1 MAQPS
6 LAALFA
12 PKSVAVFG
20 ASDRTN
26 AVGAVVWQNLRAC
39 GFEGARYAINPNRA
53 ELFGE
58 RVYKDLASLPTVP
71 DLAILCTPPAT
82 VASIVEE
89 LAARGVGAAIVL
101 TAGLDAGQ
109 KGAILASAQRT
120 GLRILGP
127 NCIGAL
133 APHQKLNASF
143 AHKTARAGEL
153 AFVTQSGA
161 LMTAMLDWATSR
173 NLGFSHFVSLGDQ
186 LDIDCA
192 DLLSFLATDE
202 KTRAILLY
210 IESVSDSQKF
220 LAAAEAAARRKPVIV
235 VKAGRS
241 EAGSRAAA
249 SHTGALAGSDLV
261 FDAAVRS
268 TGMLRVNSVHD
279 LFLAAET
286 LACLPAH
293 REERLTVMTNGGGAG
308 VLAADACAH
317 LHVPMAELT
326 DELKHELDVLLPAN
340 WSHANPVDILGD
352 APVQRYVDVMQHLL
366 AHEETGT
373 ILFVHAPTA
382 IVPSAEIAAALL
394 PFSKC
399 RGDGSARVMSCWL
412 GDDAVHEARAQFR
425 AAGIADYDTPEE
437 AVRAFS
443 FLQTYRKNQQLLARP
458 RTPPPRKA
466 PFGLATIRSVI
477 DAALREG
484 REWLLEDE
492 AKTVLAAA
500 GIPVVATLHT
510 ALSDTAAVAAASE
523 LGFPV
528 VLKILSPDLLHKSD
542 LGGVRLD
549 LEDAAAV
556 ADAANTM
563 LVRLRRARPDARL
576 QGFSVQ
582 TMVQERAAIELILGV
597 HSDPTF
603 GPVILFGHGGTAV
616 ELFED
621 RAIALPPLDEA
632 MANALIDRTR
642 VSRLLAGYRDRPP
655 ADRHGIS
662 MALVALSRLVAEV
675 PEVAEL
681 DINPLLASDR
691 GVLALDARIRVSA
704 SKPGGTAHFAL
715 RFLDAENAQR
725 QAAGQNVERDA
736 DDQRAPGLPAAR

>member
-12 PKSVAVFG
+12 PTSVAVFG
-20 ASDRTN
+20 ASDRPN

-82 VASIVEE
+82 VPSIVEQ

-109 KGAILASAQRT
+109 KSAILASAQRT

-133 APHQKLNASF
+133 APHHKLNASF
-143 AHKTARAGEL
+143 AHKTARKGEL

-220 LAAAEAAARRKPVIV
+220 LAAAEAAARQKPVIV

-268 TGMLRVNSVHD
+268 TGMLRVNSVHE

-293 REERLTVMTNGGGAG
+293 RAERLTVMTNGGGAG

-317 LHVPMAELT
+317 LQVPMAELKN
-326 DELKHELDVLLPAN
+326 DLKHELDALLPAN

-394 PFSKC
+394 PFSKS

-412 GDDAVHEARAQFR
+412 GDDAVHDARAMFR
-425 AAGIADYDTPEE
+425 DAGLADYDTPEE

-458 RTPPPRKA
+458 RTPPARKA

-510 ALSDTAAVAAASE
+510 ALSDKAAVAAASE
-523 LGFPV
+523 LGYPV

-549 LEDAAAV
+549 LEDATAV
-556 ADAANTM
+556 ADAANSM

-582 TMVQERAAIELILGV
+582 TMVRQRAAIELILGV

-621 RAIALPPLDEA
+621 RAIALPPLDET

-642 VSRLLAGYRDRPP
+642 VARLLAGYRDQPP

-675 PEVAEL
+675 PEIAEL
-681 DINPLLASDR
+681 DVNPLLASDR

-715 RFLDAENAQR
+715 RDLDAENASRRTADQKV
-725 QAAGQNVERDA
+725 ANDAGT
-736 DDQRAPGLPAAR
+736 QRASGVPSA